1 MLGGP
6 SKEIV
11 TSDAHIP
18 LEITAENIPEV
29 TSECDDFRFQL
40 TENNNSVESET
51 VAIETSVHI
60 PLEIAAE
67 IINSSSDS
75 DDFNLELELAD
86 EEINEYVDLQIEAT
100 SSSAENVFSPEILLE
115 ELDHEILL
123 DQLTAHDESSRT
135 EHADLISIPSPIVED
150 LNFFQKPSEANLD
163 IFFTKHPIQ
172 PTLKDLPFNGNKVY
186 FKNNDKRKWISYNV
200 KNKKVYCSVCLAF
213 GGSSEANSFM
223 LGQNDWRHIHVRIS
237 EHEKSVAHNKHAEQ
251 QFLRNSSVADI
262 NSLVVFGFKNLR
274 QKQIQFR
281 RDVLQRIIHIIK
293 VLGKRGQSLR
303 GNKNESA
310 YSLEDHSLDH
320 GNFLELVI
328 LLSAYD
334 STMKLH
340 LDEVIKQ
347 SKEHKGTRGRG
358 TVYNFD
364 L

>member
-75 DDFNLELELAD
+75 DDLELELAD

-135 EHADLISIPSPIVED
+135 EHADLISRFVN
-150 LNFFQKPSEANLD
+150 LN
-163 IFFTKHPIQ
+163 
-172 PTLKDLPFNGNKVY
+172 
-186 FKNNDKRKWISYNV
+186 
-200 KNKKVYCSVCLAF
+200 
-213 GGSSEANSFM
+213 
-223 LGQNDWRHIHVRIS
+223 
-237 EHEKSVAHNKHAEQ
+237 
-251 QFLRNSSVADI
+251 
-262 NSLVVFGFKNLR
+262 
-274 QKQIQFR
+274 
-281 RDVLQRIIHIIK
+281 
-293 VLGKRGQSLR
+293 
-303 GNKNESA
+303 
-310 YSLEDHSLDH
+310 
-320 GNFLELVI
+320 
-328 LLSAYD
+328 
-334 STMKLH
+334 
-340 LDEVIKQ
+340 
-347 SKEHKGTRGRG
+347 
-358 TVYNFD
+358 
-364 L
+364 